1 MERRVVIRISG
12 YRGVEKIMYKKL
24 KIVAVGLLSSVL
36 CLSAANAGMIVD
48 VESGSDDINNIN
60 AAEALLG
67 LLYVPDFLDEIF
79 EETEEG
85 NGLIFRTHDL
95 TDNGAGNS
103 FTVGGSETIIG
114 GTLTMNYMDNG
125 CLGDLA
131 DDTLLG
137 SFNSSPDCLNV
148 LAWAFEGSELF
159 SDAGVAIF
167 SAGGSTEAV
176 LVPEVVAILNEEG
189 SINMGFLGFGDFTLG
204 DSVLTVQTASVPEPG
219 VLMLLGLGLIGL
231 RVARPRSA

>member
-1 MERRVVIRISG
+1 
-12 YRGVEKIMYKKL
+12 MYKKL

-48 VESGSDDINNIN
+48 VESGSDDIHNIN
-60 AAEALLG
+60 AADALLG
-67 LLYVPDFLDEIF
+67 LLYGGPDFLDEIF

-114 GTLTMNYMDNG
+114 GTLTMNYMDNA

-148 LAWAFEGSELF
+148 LAWAFGGSELF
-159 SDAGVAIF
+159 SDAGVAVF
-167 SAGGSTEAV
+167 SGGGSTEAV
-176 LVPEVVAILNEEG
+176 LVPEVVAILNEDG
-189 SINMGFLGFGDFTLG
+189 LINMGFLGFGNFTLG
-204 DSVLTVQTASVPEPG
+204 DSVLTLETASVPEPG

>member
-1 MERRVVIRISG
+1 
-12 YRGVEKIMYKKL
+12 MYKKL

-60 AAEALLG
+60 AAEALFG
-67 LLYVPDFLDEIF
+67 LLYVPDFLDVIF
-79 EETEEG
+79 DETEEG

-95 TDNGAGNS
+95 TDNGPGSS

-114 GTLTMNYMDNG
+114 GTLTMNYMDNA
-125 CLGDLA
+125 CLDNLA
-131 DDTLLG
+131 DETLLG

-148 LAWAFEGSELF
+148 LAWAFGGRELF

-167 SAGGSTEAV
+167 SGGGSTEAV
-176 LVPEVVAILNEEG
+176 LVPEVVAILNEDG
-189 SINMGFLGFGDFTLG
+189 LINMGFLGFGNFTLG
-204 DSVLTVQTASVPEPG
+204 ESVLTLQTASVPEPG

>member
-1 MERRVVIRISG
+1 
-12 YRGVEKIMYKKL
+12 MYKKL

-60 AAEALLG
+60 AAEALFG
-67 LLYVPDFLDEIF
+67 LLYVPDFLDVIF
-79 EETEEG
+79 DETEEG
-85 NGLIFRTHDL
+85 NGVPDLIFRTHDL
-95 TDNGAGNS
+95 TDNGPGSS

-176 LVPEVVAILNEEG
+176 LVPEVVAILNKDG
-189 SINMGFLGFGDFTLG
+189 LINMGFLGFGNFTLG
-204 DSVLTVQTASVPEPG
+204 DSVLTLQTASVPEPG

>member
-1 MERRVVIRISG
+1 
-12 YRGVEKIMYKKL
+12 MYKKL

-60 AAEALLG
+60 AADALLG
-67 LLYVPDFLDEIF
+67 LLYDGPDFLDEIF
-79 EETEEG
+79 EETEQG

-114 GTLTMNYMDNG
+114 GTLTMNYMDNA

-148 LAWAFEGSELF
+148 LAWAFGGSELF
-159 SDAGVAIF
+159 SDAGVAVF
-167 SAGGSTEAV
+167 SGGGSTEAV
-176 LVPEVVAILNEEG
+176 LVPEVVAILNEDG
-189 SINMGFLGFGDFTLG
+189 LINMGFLGFGNFTLG
-204 DSVLTVQTASVPEPG
+204 DSVLTLETASVPEPG

>member
-1 MERRVVIRISG
+1 
-12 YRGVEKIMYKKL
+12 MYKKL

-60 AAEALLG
+60 AADALLG
-67 LLYVPDFLDEIF
+67 LLDGGSDFLDEIF

-85 NGLIFRTHDL
+85 NGLGFILRTHDL

-176 LVPEVVAILNEEG
+176 LVPEVVAILNEDG
-189 SINMGFLGFGDFTLG
+189 LINMGFLGFGNFTLG
-204 DSVLTVQTASVPEPG
+204 DSVLTLETASVPEPG

>member
-1 MERRVVIRISG
+1 
-12 YRGVEKIMYKKL
+12 
-24 KIVAVGLLSSVL
+24 
-36 CLSAANAGMIVD
+36 
-48 VESGSDDINNIN
+48 
-60 AAEALLG
+60 
-67 LLYVPDFLDEIF
+67 
-79 EETEEG
+79 
-85 NGLIFRTHDL
+85 
-95 TDNGAGNS
+95 
-103 FTVGGSETIIG
+103 
-114 GTLTMNYMDNG
+114 MNYMDNA
-125 CLGDLA
+125 CLDNLA
-131 DDTLLG
+131 GDTLLSNLG
-137 SFNSSPDCLNV
+137 DSPDCLNV
-148 LAWAFEGSELF
+148 LAWAFQGSDLF

>member
-1 MERRVVIRISG
+1 
-12 YRGVEKIMYKKL
+12 MYKKL
-24 KIVAVGLLSSVL
+24 KIVAVGLLGSVL
-36 CLSAANAGMIVD
+36 CISAANAGMIVD
-48 VESGSDDINNIN
+48 VETGSDDINNIN
-60 AAEALLG
+60 VAEALFG
-67 LLYVPDFLDEIF
+67 LLNEGPDYFDDIF
-79 EETEEG
+79 NATLAG

-103 FTVGGSETIIG
+103 FTVGGTETITG
-114 GTLTMNYMDNG
+114 GTLTMNYMDNA
-125 CLGDLA
+125 CLDNLA
-131 DDTLLG
+131 GDTLLSNLG
-137 SFNSSPDCLNV
+137 DSPDCLNV
-148 LAWAFEGSELF
+148 LAWAFQGSDLF

>member
-1 MERRVVIRISG
+1 
-12 YRGVEKIMYKKL
+12 MYKKL

-60 AAEALLG
+60 AAKALFG
-67 LLYVPDFLDEIF
+67 LLYVPDFLDVIF
-79 EETEEG
+79 DETEEG

-95 TDNGAGNS
+95 TDNGPGSS
-103 FTVGGSETIIG
+103 FTVGGSETIIS
-114 GTLTMNYMDNG
+114 GTLTMNYTDNT
-125 CLGDLA
+125 CLDNLA
-131 DDTLLG
+131 DESLPESLSYSG
-137 SFNSSPDCLNV
+137 NCLNV
-148 LAWAFEGSELF
+148 LAWAFEGSDLIG
-159 SDAGVAIF
+159 DAGAAIF

-176 LVPEVVAILNEEG
+176 LVPEVVAILNEDG
-189 SINMGFLGFGDFTLG
+189 LINMGFLGFGNFTLG
-204 DSVLTVQTASVPEPG
+204 DSVLTLQTASVPEPG

>member
-1 MERRVVIRISG
+1 
-12 YRGVEKIMYKKL
+12 MYKKL
-24 KIVAVGLLSSVL
+24 KIVAVGLLGSVL
-36 CLSAANAGMIVD
+36 CISAANAGMIVD
-48 VESGSDDINNIN
+48 VETGSDDINNIN
-60 AAEALLG
+60 AAYALLG
-67 LLYVPDFLDEIF
+67 LATDGPEFLDDIF
-79 EETEEG
+79 NATEEG

-131 DDTLLG
+131 DETLLG

-176 LVPEVVAILNEEG
+176 LVPEVVAILNEDG
-189 SINMGFLGFGDFTLG
+189 LINMGFLGFGNFTLG
-204 DSVLTVQTASVPEPG
+204 DSVLTLETASVPEPG

>member
-1 MERRVVIRISG
+1 
-12 YRGVEKIMYKKL
+12 MYKKL

-48 VESGSDDINNIN
+48 VESGSDDINNTN
-60 AAEALLG
+60 AAEAVFNLFSSGPGYLEQ
-67 LLYVPDFLDEIF
+67 LFL
-79 EETEEG
+79 ETQQG
-85 NGLIFRTHDL
+85 NGLIYRTHDL

-114 GTLTMNYMDNG
+114 GTLTMNYMDNA

-131 DDTLLG
+131 DETLLG
-137 SFNSSPDCLNV
+137 SFNSSLGCLNV

-167 SAGGSTEAV
+167 SAGGSTDAV
-176 LVPEVVAILNEEG
+176 LVPEVVAILNKEG
-189 SINMGFLGFGDFTLG
+189 SINMGFLGFGNFTLG
-204 DSVLTVQTASVPEPG
+204 DSVLTLQTASVPEPG